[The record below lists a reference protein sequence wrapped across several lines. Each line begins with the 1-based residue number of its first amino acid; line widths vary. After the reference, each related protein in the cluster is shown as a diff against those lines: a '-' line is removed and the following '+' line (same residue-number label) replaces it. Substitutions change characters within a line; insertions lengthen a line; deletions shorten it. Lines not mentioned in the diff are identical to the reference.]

1 MGTKKS
7 YIYYSLDYKERGN
20 PNYIFSNKVHII
32 WKLRNVIIYQND
44 RQIYVVIFK
53 MAQMFFPWFL
63 Y

>member
-1 MGTKKS
+1 MKAEECNN
-7 YIYYSLDYKERGN
+7 L
-20 PNYIFSNKVHII
+20 P
-32 WKLRNVIIYQND
+32 ND